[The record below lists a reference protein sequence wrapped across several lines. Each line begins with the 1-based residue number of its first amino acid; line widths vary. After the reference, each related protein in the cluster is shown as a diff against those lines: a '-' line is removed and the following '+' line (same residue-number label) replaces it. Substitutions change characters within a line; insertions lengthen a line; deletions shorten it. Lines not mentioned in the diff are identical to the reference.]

1 MAARL
6 GLPRRRGVLHP
17 LAARSVDS
25 ARVRHAGREQDGFIV
40 NALSMKI
47 IELSTGNFTIG
58 RMSAKIVTDGHCG

>member
-25 ARVRHAGREQDGFIV
+25 ARVRHAGQEQDGFSLLCKLSSTIRAV
-40 NALSMKI
+40 NGTKFHNG
-47 IELSTGNFTIG
+47 THVRKDRN
-58 RMSAKIVTDGHCG
+58 